1 MFLTQHALYS
11 HLALI
16 SLSTDPYTEICQYD
30 ACSSDDLL
38 RPAGDFGTCSS
49 KCVCFDQ
56 DTPLTG
62 EPITDLLMLFDQA
75 YLLLALPLLTENS
88 PVPSILPTKI
98 QVEIIP
104 VIPFW
109 AVVSL
114 GAYLLGRL
122 GLGVLTFNDTK
133 EAHEELVAQIEKAK
147 QDLAGRGVGTD

>member
-1 MFLTQHALYS
+1 MAY
-11 HLALI
+11 
-16 SLSTDPYTEICQYD
+16 
-30 ACSSDDLL
+30 
-38 RPAGDFGTCSS
+38 
-49 KCVCFDQ
+49 
-56 DTPLTG
+56 
-62 EPITDLLMLFDQA
+62 LLMLFSQA